1 MTRKLFFLVF
11 ALSAALATG
20 SLLTPRAASRQGASK
35 TAAPKPTP
43 KPSAAKAEA
52 KPKIDVRQIDE
63 AGLAKILKDEA
74 ERGRPLLVNFWATW
88 CTPCREEFPDLVKI
102 EEEFGAS
109 EGFEF
114 VTVSLD
120 DPSDIATAVPGF
132 LSEMRAGAIPAYL
145 LNAADPEAAIALV
158 DKSWRGELPATYL
171 FGRKGEVVFKHT
183 GRVKPD
189 ELRAAIKTVD
199 SRQ

>member
-1 MTRKLFFLVF
+1 MTRRLLLIF
-11 ALSAALATG
+11 ALSAALAPASLFSTG
-20 SLLTPRAASRQGASK
+20 AASAGQGASK
-35 TAAPKPTP
+35 TPAP
-43 KPSAAKAEA
+43 AAKAEP

-63 AGLAKILKDEA
+63 AGLAKLLKDEA

-102 EEEFGAS
+102 EEEFGTS
-109 EGFEF
+109 DGFEF

-120 DPSDIATAVPGF
+120 DPSDITTAVPGF

-158 DKSWRGELPATYL
+158 DRSWRGELPATYL

-189 ELRAAIKTVD
+189 ELRKAIKTATSD
-199 SRQ
+199 E